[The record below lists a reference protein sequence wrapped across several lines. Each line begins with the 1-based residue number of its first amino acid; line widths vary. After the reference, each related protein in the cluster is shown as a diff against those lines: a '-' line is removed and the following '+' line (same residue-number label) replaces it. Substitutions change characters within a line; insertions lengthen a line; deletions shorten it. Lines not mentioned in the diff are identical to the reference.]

1 MKPTSEITIPN
12 TGYRIGKPVKLLIF
26 SVGDSKFG
34 ALVEDVR
41 TIIDLEEAEEN
52 IRYDSEVNCVYEKGK
67 VVIQAINLS
76 NLLSQNPNDN
86 HENRERKLIVVKTNL
101 NSLNG
106 VIVDHIEGVGTF
118 SGIYPFP
125 FGIFKNAG
133 SFFKYVVT
141 SEEPWFEVVDF
152 SKIIEI
158 YGFQM
163 AKVENV

>member
-1 MKPTSEITIPN
+1 MNPINETNIPN
-12 TGYRIGKPVKLLIF
+12 TGYRINQPVKLLIF
-26 SVGDSKFG
+26 SVGESKFG
-34 ALVEDVR
+34 TLVDEVR

-76 NLLSQNPNDN
+76 YLLSQNPIDSQDN
-86 HENRERKLIVVKTNL
+86 KERKLIVVKTNL
-101 NSLNG
+101 KSLNG

-118 SGIYPFP
+118 TGIYPFP
-125 FGIFKNAG
+125 FGVFKSTG

-152 SKIIEI
+152 SKIIEV